1 MKLKRDNAEHG
12 LSHWVDAF
20 LGRVLLGN
28 CWYTAIEGGTWL
40 RSLSPEARM
49 NAEAKR
55 KARGIKPAHL
65 DWYAWQE
72 STGIYAQ
79 WELKVNGRP
88 ERSGQKQTATLLR
101 RNNIPTAVCE
111 TVPQVCEFLAGAGF
125 ALHGNAANIALE
137 LHERYLANRREHK
150 AKKPARSAGR
160 TSARGN
166 VSVKQAHALG
176 LWK

>member
-1 MKLKRDNAEHG
+1 MAKDAAKRDNAEHG

-20 LGRVLLGN
+20 LDRTLLGN

-72 STGIYAQ
+72 STGKFTQ
-79 WELKVNGRP
+79 FELKVDR
-88 ERSGQKQTATLLR
+88 RRYRRVGQDQTMELLR

-111 TVPQVCEFLAGAGF
+111 TVPQVWEFLVGAGVPHCM
-125 ALHGNAANIALE
+125 ATPRTSHWSCN
-137 LHERYLANRREHK
+137 ERYSGSGTDVNTRR
-150 AKKPARSAGR
+150 RSRCDHLAGR
-160 TSARGN
+160 RRAGT
-166 VSVKQAHALG
+166 
-176 LWK
+176 